1 MPFQPTFSLRNL
13 LESSLKIPGKVKKFQ
28 AFSLSNM
35 KTVGAVSGLFQH
47 SSTMKMSSENYTFQ
61 CSKCNLA
68 FEDWHQMITHTF
80 QQSGT
85 FAKHL
90 SKMLD
95 QSLVMLHTDQNV
107 TSVATV
113 LKCRKC
119 KFYLPHHD
127 LDQVLK
133 HAKACNEAS
142 KQGRAGPSE
151 GACALCGSR
160 THSAPSDQ
168 FCASV
173 LEASL
178 ALSCNP
184 PLAAANQKSC
194 LECKNMAV
202 NYPPLD
208 DHSNDKFPFCKQ
220 HLSSKEK
227 FVKLM
232 KCFAT
237 ITDAFHQSD
246 DSIEELIVASKQHHK
261 KQNQS

>member
-13 LESSLKIPGKVKKFQ
+13 LETSLKIPGKIKKFQ

-35 KTVGAVSGLFQH
+35 KTVGAVSGLFQD
-47 SSTMKMSSENYTFQ
+47 SSTKMKMSFQ

-80 QQSGT
+80 QQSGS

-113 LKCRKC
+113 LRCRKC

-127 LDQVLK
+127 LEQVLN
-133 HAKACNEAS
+133 HVKACNEAS
-142 KQGRAGPSE
+142 KQARAGSSE

-168 FCASV
+168 LCVKA
-173 LEASL
+173 LKASL
-178 ALSCNP
+178 ALSCNS
-184 PLAAANQKSC
+184 LAANQKSC
-194 LECKNMAV
+194 MECKNMAV
-202 NYPPLD
+202 NYPLD
-208 DHSNDKFPFCKQ
+208 HHSNDKFPLCKQ

-261 KQNQS
+261 KQFQSS